1 MTLDNLNTSNM
12 EYLDISDI
20 ENIFNIYRDKND
32 NYFYN
37 LNSSIYFN
45 INQDRLETYICDTDL
60 QWPLISYKI
69 YGTTRLAWFLIKIN
83 NIKIADIFKIKH
95 PGDKIKYISKTDIE
109 SIIENIHKL

>member
-45 INQDRLETYICDTDL
+45 IN
-60 QWPLISYKI
+60 
-69 YGTTRLAWFLIKIN
+69 
-83 NIKIADIFKIKH
+83 
-95 PGDKIKYISKTDIE
+95 
-109 SIIENIHKL
+109 